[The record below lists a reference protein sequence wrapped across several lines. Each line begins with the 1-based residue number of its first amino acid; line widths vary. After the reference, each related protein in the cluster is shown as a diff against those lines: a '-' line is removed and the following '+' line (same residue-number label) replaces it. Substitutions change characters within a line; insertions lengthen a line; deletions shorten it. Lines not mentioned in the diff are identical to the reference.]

1 MLILSYRLFL
11 LDNSLQLFLVGSWWG
26 ALWSGLAEITC
37 SGRSRQRDG
46 GWPSEERKSV
56 TRPIN
61 NMGSY
66 GYFQVHLN
74 RTDWTG
80 RSKVML
86 RSRRWRAE
94 SSFWWSPDT
103 LTCSARFGVLPVC
116 GNSPIYFAVLSW
128 GSVSVPE
135 MPTDSQGQK
144 HHWPK
149 FGGVW
154 VNEGQKVT
162 EQTWTS
168 HLPCSTPHLWGRLHY
183 RYYLCYIFFINVLL
197 TLMCINV
204 LTLP

>member
-1 MLILSYRLFL
+1 MVVDLRGKENLWHGPLTTWAATDTSKSTWIEQTELEDQKWCCVAEVTSRLLFL
-11 LDNSLQLFLVGSWWG
+11 MK
-26 ALWSGLAEITC
+26 
-37 SGRSRQRDG
+37 SRYR
-46 GWPSEERKSV
+46 
-56 TRPIN
+56 
-61 NMGSY
+61 
-66 GYFQVHLN
+66 
-74 RTDWTG
+74 
-80 RSKVML
+80 
-86 RSRRWRAE
+86 
-94 SSFWWSPDT
+94 
-103 LTCSARFGVLPVC
+103 TCSARFGVLPVC
-116 GNSPIYFAVLSW
+116 DNSPIYFAVLSW

-204 LTLP
+204 LTLPLKNW